1 MRPGR
6 IAGALT
12 RTAYREAAPD
22 GRGRLAYSRFVSD
35 HPARRLWATLET
47 IHDVVYFAPGV
58 RDAGVGLGLRGFWN
72 TYFAFRA
79 APLGAVGAEPVIAC
93 FARFEPGM
101 MAKSLPDAWS
111 RTTPEACL
119 DARRS
124 VSVDALTAAG
134 IDESACATAAQL
146 LAPVAASADPPWS
159 ALLAPPASAVV
170 G

>member
-1 MRPGR
+1 
-6 IAGALT
+6 
-12 RTAYREAAPD
+12 
-22 GRGRLAYSRFVSD
+22 VSD

-58 RDAGVGLGLRGFWN
+58 RDAGVGLGLRGFWM

-93 FARFEPGM
+93 FAGFESGM
-101 MAKSLPDAWS
+101 VAKALPDAWS
-111 RTTPEACL
+111 RTIPEACL

-134 IDESACATAAQL
+134 IDESSCAAG
-146 LAPVAASADPPWS
+146 
-159 ALLAPPASAVV
+159 ALEVDGTDNLIPAHHGAFAVHA
-170 G
+170 GRHPCGCLPRARCAGPGSS

>member
-1 MRPGR
+1 M
-6 IAGALT
+6 
-12 RTAYREAAPD
+12 
-22 GRGRLAYSRFVSD
+22 SD

-58 RDAGVGLGLRGFWN
+58 RDAGVGLGLRGFWM

-79 APLGAVGAEPVIAC
+79 APLGGVGAEPAIAS
-93 FARFEPGM
+93 FAGFESGM
-101 MAKSLPDAWS
+101 VAKALPDAWS

-134 IDESACATAAQL
+134 IDESSCAAAPRCQRRSRKLHHQDRRDIGSGRTPTRAVRLLLRMTAIGMDTKAE
-146 LAPVAASADPPWS
+146 
-159 ALLAPPASAVV
+159 
-170 G
+170 

>member
-1 MRPGR
+1 M
-6 IAGALT
+6 
-12 RTAYREAAPD
+12 
-22 GRGRLAYSRFVSD
+22 SD

-58 RDAGVGLGLRGFWN
+58 RDAGVGLGLRGFWM

-93 FARFEPGM
+93 FAGFESGIV
-101 MAKSLPDAWS
+101 AKALPDAWS

-134 IDESACATAAQL
+134 IDESSCAAAPRCQRPSRKPHHQDRRDIGSGRTPTRAVRLLLRMTAIGMDTKAE
-146 LAPVAASADPPWS
+146 
-159 ALLAPPASAVV
+159 
-170 G
+170 